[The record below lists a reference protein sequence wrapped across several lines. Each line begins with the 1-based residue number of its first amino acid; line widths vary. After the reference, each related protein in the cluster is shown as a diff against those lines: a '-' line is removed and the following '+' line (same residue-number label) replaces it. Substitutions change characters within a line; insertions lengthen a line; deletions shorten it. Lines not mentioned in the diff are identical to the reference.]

1 MRKGLITAAA
11 VILFAQNIF
20 SAQNEYLG
28 TPASEKAAE
37 NALEWLAKNQEKDG
51 SYGKKIQ
58 LGTNPAIVGFAGLAF
73 LAGGSVPGRG
83 KYSENVKKIGDFLV
97 SKQRPDG
104 LIGQTMYEHG
114 FSTVAMCELYGMTRK
129 EEYKGVVQNAVNLIL
144 SCQNAKGG
152 WRYSPRIADDD
163 VTVTSC
169 QVQALRAAR
178 DVGIVIF
185 DKASIEGKEL
195 REIYETRNSRNVVDM
210 VLRKHFDIVE
220 SDVIKMHH
228 LLMKDIDPRK
238 GYKKLPNVIFHQEK
252 QVETTKP
259 ENVQKEMKSLIE
271 WYDKNKG
278 SMHPLE
284 LAAVFHGKFEK
295 IHPFEDGNGRVG
307 RFLINVILVNSG
319 YPPLIVRKTNRMAY
333 MKCLEA
339 FDSGYED
346 RLKRFVLSKFK
357 DTFAKFFEVYVKYA

>member
-178 DVGIVIF
+178 DVGIVIPKETVDGAMRYLLSCSAGNGSMSYQPGQGGGGWQRTGAGVLSLMALGDYTSTEVQKGADF
-185 DKASIEGKEL
+185 VLKARYSENDGHFYYGLYYCNQLMFQKGGEYWKTWFSQL
-195 REIYETRNSRNVVDM
+195 RETLIS
-210 VLRKHFDIVE
+210 
-220 SDVIKMHH
+220 
-228 LLMKDIDPRK
+228 
-238 GYKKLPNVIFHQEK
+238 
-252 QVETTKP
+252 
-259 ENVQKEMKSLIE
+259 VQQGDGSFKSTQYGPVYGTAL
-271 WYDKNKG
+271 G
-278 SMHPLE
+278 ALALE
-284 LAAVFHGKFEK
+284 L
-295 IHPFEDGNGRVG
+295 PY
-307 RFLINVILVNSG
+307 G
-319 YPPLIVRKTNRMAY
+319 YLPL
-333 MKCLEA
+333 LE
-339 FDSGYED
+339 
-346 RLKRFVLSKFK
+346 R
-357 DTFAKFFEVYVKYA
+357 

>member
-1 MRKGLITAAA
+1 MVHVSRKKISGKYYRYVSKSVRLPSGKVTTMTRLLHKKENPGKHSAFFLKKEQELNAKWA
-11 VILFAQNIF
+11 LKTYKKSYIF
-20 SAQNEYLG
+20 SE
-28 TPASEKAAE
+28 
-37 NALEWLAKNQEKDG
+37 QEI
-51 SYGKKIQ
+51 KKIEAIRISYKYLLKNLSKDQ
-58 LGTNPAIVGFAGLAF
+58 LKDVFDRFTANFTYNSNAIEGNSLT
-73 LAGGSVPGRG
+73 L
-83 KYSENVKKIGDFLV
+83 
-97 SKQRPDG
+97 
-104 LIGQTMYEHG
+104 
-114 FSTVAMCELYGMTRK
+114 
-129 EEYKGVVQNAVNLIL
+129 
-144 SCQNAKGG
+144 
-152 WRYSPRIADDD
+152 
-163 VTVTSC
+163 
-169 QVQALRAAR
+169 R